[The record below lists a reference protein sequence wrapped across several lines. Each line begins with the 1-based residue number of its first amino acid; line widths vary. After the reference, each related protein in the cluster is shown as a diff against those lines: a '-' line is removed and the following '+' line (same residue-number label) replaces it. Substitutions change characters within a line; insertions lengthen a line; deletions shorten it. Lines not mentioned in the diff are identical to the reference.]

1 MLLLLLERML
11 VATRF
16 SKSVSALIELV
27 VDLGLRNIKLA
38 CIVVHPASF
47 FGDHEDGVDVLFG
60 QFVVLRVDSPV
71 VRQNFIVDSFKGDIG
86 VNI

>member
-11 VATRF
+11 VATRV
-16 SKSVSALIELV
+16 SKSVIALIELI

-38 CIVVHPASF
+38 CIVVQPVSF
-47 FGDHEDGVDVLFG
+47 FGDHEDGVEVLFG
-60 QFVVLRVDSPV
+60 KFVVLRVDSPV
-71 VRQNFIVDSFKGDIG
+71 VRQDLIVDPFEGDIG